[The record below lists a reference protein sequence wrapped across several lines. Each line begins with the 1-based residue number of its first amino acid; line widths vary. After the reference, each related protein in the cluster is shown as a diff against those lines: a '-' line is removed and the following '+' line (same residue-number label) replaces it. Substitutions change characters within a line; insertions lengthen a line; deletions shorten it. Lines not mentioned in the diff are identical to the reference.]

1 MFGKIV
7 STVPESF
14 DYDNTYAWYIVV
26 GKIGHEER
34 IAEMIRSYTDLDIDR
49 VFIPSE
55 PRKELKIDGVMV
67 TKNIASY
74 PSYIFVRL
82 KLTSDA
88 WFRIRNTR
96 LVFGF
101 LGSHGNGSKPTPVLD
116 EEMEVFREQ
125 LEQEKIVM
133 KVFEAIKLDGTSE
146 VVFGRLNE
154 TCQDVARRVPGHY
167 KEVKDATTYSLFEGY
182 SEVDSSN
189 IKSVGYLNNNL
200 LVEYHSGD
208 VYSYHNVPISLY
220 EKLITA
226 ESVGRFINSE
236 IKGKYKHEL
245 MLKYTKKKPA

>member
-49 VFIPSE
+49 VFIPC
-55 PRKELKIDGVMV
+55 KYIKKLQDGKM
-67 TKNIASY
+67 IIEAIPIY

-101 LGSHGNGSKPTPVLD
+101 LGSHGNGTKPTPVPD
-116 EEMEVFREQ
+116 YEMEGLKKPRERSS
-125 LEQEKIVM
+125 M
-133 KVFEAIKLDGTSE
+133 KVFEAIRPDGTSE

-154 TCQDVARRVPGHY
+154 TCQDVARRVPESY
-167 KEVKDATTYSLFEGY
+167 KEIKDATTYSLFEKY
-182 SEVDSSN
+182 SEVNSSN

-220 EKLITA
+220 EKLVTA
-226 ESVGRFINSE
+226 DSVGRFINSE
-236 IKGKYKHEL
+236 IKGKYKYGL
-245 MLKYTKKKPA
+245 MLKYLKKKPA

>member
-1 MFGKIV
+1 MFGKVV
-7 STVPESF
+7 STIPESF
-14 DYDNTYAWYIVV
+14 DYDNMYAWYIVV

-34 IAEMIRSYTDLDIDR
+34 IAATIRSYTDLDIDR
-49 VFIPSE
+49 VLIPCT
-55 PRKELKIDGVMV
+55 LKKKLQDGKM
-67 TKNIASY
+67 IIEEIPIY

-101 LGSHGNGSKPTPVLD
+101 LGSHGNGTKPTPVPD
-116 EEMEVFREQ
+116 NEVEPLKKPRERSS
-125 LEQEKIVM
+125 M
-133 KVFEAIKLDGTSE
+133 KVFEAIRPDGTSE

-154 TCQDVARRVPGHY
+154 TYQDVAKRVPGHY
-167 KEVKDATTYSLFEGY
+167 KEVKDATTYSLFEKY
-182 SEVDSSN
+182 SEVNSSN

-208 VYSYHNVPISLY
+208 VYSYKQVPALLY
-220 EKLITA
+220 DKLVTA
-226 ESVGRFINSE
+226 DSVGRFVNSE
-236 IKGKYKHEL
+236 IKSKYKCEL

>member
-7 STVPESF
+7 STIPESF

-49 VFIPSE
+49 VFIPCKYV
-55 PRKELKIDGVMV
+55 KELKDGKMII
-67 TKNIASY
+67 KAIPIY

-101 LGSHGNGSKPTPVLD
+101 LGSHGNGTKPTPVQD
-116 EEMEVFREQ
+116 YEMERFKKPRERS
-125 LEQEKIVM
+125 LM
-133 KVFEAIKLDGTSE
+133 KVFEAIRQDGTSE

-154 TCQDVARRVPGHY
+154 TCQDVARRMSESY
-167 KEVKDATTYSLFEGY
+167 KEIKDATTYSLFEKY

-189 IKSVGYLNNNL
+189 IKSVGYLNENL

-208 VYSYHNVPISLY
+208 VYSYKHVPASLY
-220 EKLITA
+220 DKIVTA
-226 ESVGRFINSE
+226 ESVGRMINNE
-236 IKGKYKHEL
+236 VKGKYEFKPL
-245 MLKYTKKKPA
+245 LKLSKKKPA